1 VHFIFLKKIFKIS
14 LNVCLT
20 LLKKNKRKAIFFSLD
35 NEITEENTAFKNEE
49 ALISPKINNL
59 YNQKSIHTI
68 DRFKRLGKYNL
79 IFLAFVAIYLFI
91 FGIIK
96 EIPLIGSCMALLW
109 LWLLS
114 EGYKESVKLNTIDKG
129 ENSYE
134 YVKSFHKWRVE
145 AVDKFSKIYKV
156 FYPVFGMFTLLF
168 ILHSNLF
175 MHNSTQTNY
184 QKIMS
189 NPETLILFGLPIYY
203 VIGTILFMIFLFLM
217 SEPLYRLDI
226 KLAYGKILK
235 KLDKL
240 LEDAEELRK

>member
-1 VHFIFLKKIFKIS
+1 MKKTIESIWSEGFI
-14 LNVCLT
+14 
-20 LLKKNKRKAIFFSLD
+20 NKD
-35 NEITEENTAFKNEE
+35 

-79 IFLAFVAIYLFI
+79 IFLAIFAIFLFI
-91 FGIIK
+91 AGIGS
-96 EIPLIGSCMALLW
+96 EVPLIGSCISLLIV
-109 LWLLS
+109 WLLS
-114 EGYKESVKLNTIDKG
+114 AGYEESIKLNKIDKG

-156 FYPVFGMFTLLF
+156 FYPVFGMLCVLVC
-168 ILHSNLF
+168 LHSPDYTFHSEL
-175 MHNSTQTNY
+175 TNY
-184 QKIMS
+184 QEIMN
-189 NPETLILFGLPIYY
+189 NPETLILFGLPVYY
-203 VIGTILFMIFLFLM
+203 VIGTILIMIFLFFM

-235 KLDKL
+235 KLDIL
-240 LEDAEELRK
+240 LEDMEELRK

>member
-1 VHFIFLKKIFKIS
+1 MKKSIENIWSEGFI
-14 LNVCLT
+14 
-20 LLKKNKRKAIFFSLD
+20 
-35 NEITEENTAFKNEE
+35 NED

-79 IFLAFVAIYLFI
+79 IFLAFTAIYLFI
-91 FGIIK
+91 SGIIK
-96 EIPLIGSCMALLW
+96 EIPFIGSCMALLW
-109 LWLLS
+109 VWLLA
-114 EGYKESVKLNTIDKG
+114 EGHKESIKLNTIDKG

-156 FYPVFGMFTLLF
+156 FYPVFGMFGILF

-175 MHNSTQTNY
+175 THNSTQTNY
-184 QKIMS
+184 QRILDNPDTTIM
-189 NPETLILFGLPIYY
+189 FGLPINW
-203 VIGTILFMIFLFLM
+203 VFGTLLFMVFLFLM

-235 KLDKL
+235 KLDIL
-240 LEDAEELRK
+240 LEDMEELRK

>member
-1 VHFIFLKKIFKIS
+1 MKKTIESIWSEGFISK
-14 LNVCLT
+14 
-20 LLKKNKRKAIFFSLD
+20 D
-35 NEITEENTAFKNEE
+35 

-79 IFLAFVAIYLFI
+79 IFLAFIAIYLFVS
-91 FGIIK
+91 GIIK
-96 EIPLIGSCMALLW
+96 GVPLIGSCMALLW
-109 LWLLS
+109 VWLLS
-114 EGYKESVKLNTIDKG
+114 EGYKESIKLNKIDKG

-145 AVDKFSKIYKV
+145 AVDNFSKIYKV
-156 FYPVFGMFTLLF
+156 FYPVFGMFVLLF

-175 MHNSTQTNY
+175 IHNSTQTNY
-184 QKIMS
+184 QEIMN
-189 NPETLILFGLPIYY
+189 NPETLILFGLPVYY
-203 VIGTILFMIFLFLM
+203 VIGTILIMIFLFFM

-235 KLDKL
+235 KLDIL
-240 LEDAEELRK
+240 LEDMEELRK